1 MKKRSPRPTDSQLAA
16 LCRQL
21 ALLLRAGVGSEEG
34 AALLLEETEPGPLHS
49 ALSAAHQA
57 LEKGDSL
64 TQALEGTGVFPP
76 YLLQMTDM
84 GERTGR
90 LEQVLFALADF
101 YDRQAQAARTL
112 RRAAAYPAGMAL
124 LVLVLF
130 GTLVS
135 QVLPVFRRVFEQLGA
150 TPSAATQAVLA
161 LGDGAQA
168 AAWVL
173 AAVLVLG
180 VILALVCFRTRG
192 GRQAA
197 RRLFARTRAGRALDR
212 SRFAAAMSLMLSSGL
227 PLEEAAGRAAGLLEG
242 AGLAGQAR
250 QCHRQ
255 IQEGALF
262 HRAVEEAGLFSRL
275 QLGLLAAGSRAGAA
289 DQAMEELAGR
299 CAAEAE
305 ERLESLLN
313 RFEYALVA
321 FLCLSIGLVLL
332 SVMLPLVGMLS
343 AVGG

>member
-64 TQALEGTGVFPP
+64 TQALEGTGVFSP

-84 GERTGR
+84 GQRTGR

-101 YDRQAQAARTL
+101 YDRQAQTARTL

-130 GTLVS
+130 GALVS

-173 AAVLVLG
+173 AGVLALG

-227 PLEEAAGRAAGLLEG
+227 PLDEAMERTVRLLEG
-242 AGLAGQAR
+242 SALSPALADCQAR
-250 QCHRQ
+250 MEQG
-255 IQEGALF
+255 EDF
-262 HRAVEEAGLFSRL
+262 HRAVTGCGLLDGLQAGL
-275 QLGLLAAGSRAGAA
+275 LGAGFRSGVPE
-289 DQAMEELAGR
+289 QAMEELASR
-299 CAAEAE
+299 CQEEAD
-305 ERLESLLN
+305 ERLSALLS
-313 RFEYALVA
+313 RLEFALVLL
-321 FLCLSIGLVLL
+321 LCVAVGLVLL
-332 SVMLPLVGMLS
+332 SVMLPLLGVLTAIG
-343 AVGG
+343 

>member
-1 MKKRSPRPTDSQLAA
+1 MKQRIPQPDYCQLAG

-21 ALLLRAGVGSEEG
+21 GLLLRAGVGSEE
-34 AALLLEETEPGPLHS
+34 AVALLLAEAEQGPLRT
-49 ALSAAHQA
+49 ALTAALPA
-57 LEKGDSL
+57 LELGGSL
-64 TQALEGTGVFPP
+64 AGALADTGAFPS
-76 YLLQMTDM
+76 YLIQMVEM

-90 LEQVLFALADF
+90 LEQVLFALADY

-112 RRAAAYPAGMAL
+112 RRAAAYPTGMAL

-130 GTLVS
+130 GALVS

-150 TPSAATQAVLA
+150 APSAATQAVLA
-161 LGDGAQA
+161 LGDGAQG

-173 AAVLVLG
+173 AAVLALG

-197 RRLFARTRAGRALDR
+197 RRFFARTRAGRALDR
-212 SRFAAAMSLMLSSGL
+212 SRFASAMSLMLSSGL
-227 PLEEAAGRAAGLLEG
+227 PVEEAAGRAAGLLEG
-242 AGLAGQAR
+242 AGLARQAQ
-250 QCHRQ
+250 QCSRQ
-255 IQEGALF
+255 IQEGAPF

-275 QLGLLAAGSRAGAA
+275 QLGLLAASSRAGVA
-289 DQAMEELAGR
+289 DLAMEELAGR
-299 CAAEAE
+299 CSAEAE
-305 ERLESLLN
+305 TLLESLLN